1 MDKYQINKRKR
12 DEIKEC
18 KIYYCKFC
26 QKSYSNSY
34 NLNLHYKTKRHI
46 IKAEILKKFPINNLF
61 LSTETSLISNQHG
74 TS

>member
-1 MDKYQINKRKR
+1 MNKYQINKRKR

-18 KIYYCKFC
+18 KLYFCAYC